1 MLWSSNQVLDD
12 VYHIKGPLREE
23 AEIKVLLK
31 LNSVKDE
38 AMRLPY
44 KVKDSQ
50 TIVVEGKAH
59 SQEQIIGQNL
69 KLFRVDQIF
78 NPGAQTEDTTSSI
91 IGDSVAQLFNGY
103 NVAIMAYGQTDSGKT
118 STMFGY
124 NKGDGVI
131 NGVCKQIFTTVETG
145 SENYIDYSVC
155 LSIIEV
161 YCESIKDLLAPP
173 SEQKPLKLRLDSKKS
188 SISIKNLRCVYVTSL
203 LEALSYCEKAQSLAS
218 SRSSVIIRITV
229 EQRDNVKEVFKT
241 GSFQLVDLG
250 SSDKV
255 DKQNDLGISPE
266 NTKKINQSMVTLE
279 NVARSLAGTEQ
290 SVKNG
295 RPRSGNYYIPYK
307 ESCLTQLLQET
318 IGGNCKTTLVLMCST
333 AKQDEAETLNTLNFG
348 ANMKLVKNIF
358 QQNKAGTNSKAMLD
372 LLMKDFDAKEKNYQS
387 HIQLLEK
394 ELMYLKKPQYG
405 ETADKQNEIILENK
419 KLKAQLESLSQLLH
433 NSSSKANV
441 SSKNDEEHSKIMGIL
456 MEKCE
461 KVMEVQMKLDNEIS
475 CKKSLTSQLE
485 FKSSKEEALT
495 AMNLKLL
502 EQLQANEEEMK
513 DLLASNLH
521 MRQDLEKWS
530 NLANS
535 RFERIGDLESM
546 LREVHVSKLEN
557 PAARRLSSSSAGSAK
572 SQLDESSQSGKL
584 SWFFKNT
591 TPNAKASRKIS
602 INSVSSKG
610 SEDSS
615 RIRSSRTGLN
625 LHAVRLNEGITDADS
640 LKSK

>member
-1 MLWSSNQVLDD
+1 MLDD

-50 TIVVEGKAH
+50 TIVVEGKAQ
-59 SQEQIIGQNL
+59 SQEHLTGQNL

-131 NGVCKQIFTTVETG
+131 NGVCKQIFTAVETG
-145 SENYIDYSVC
+145 SENNIDYSIS

-161 YCESIKDLLAPP
+161 NCESIRDLLAPP

-203 LEALSYCEKAQSLAS
+203 LEALSYCEKARPLAS

-255 DKQNDLGISPE
+255 DKQNNLGISPE

-290 SVKNG
+290 SDKNG

-333 AKQDEAETLNTLNFG
+333 AKQDEEETLNTLNFG
-348 ANMKLVKNIF
+348 ANMKLVKNLF

-372 LLMKDFDAKEKNYQS
+372 LLMKDFDVKEKNYQS

-394 ELMYLKKPQYG
+394 ELMNLKKLQYG
-405 ETADKQNEIILENK
+405 SETADKENETMLQNK

-441 SSKNDEEHSKIMGIL
+441 STKNDEEHSKIMGIL

-461 KVMEVQMKLDNEIS
+461 KVMEVQMRLDNEIS
-475 CKKSLTSQLE
+475 CNKSLTSQLE
-485 FKSSKEEALT
+485 FKSYKEEALA

-535 RFERIGDLESM
+535 RFETIGDLESM

-557 PAARRLSSSSAGSAK
+557 SAARRLSSSSAGSAK
-572 SQLDESSQSGKL
+572 SQLDENSQSGKL
-584 SWFFKNT
+584 SWFFKNA
-591 TPNAKASRKIS
+591 TPSAKAARKIS

-610 SEDSS
+610 SEESL

>member
-1 MLWSSNQVLDD
+1 MLDD
-12 VYHIKGPLREE
+12 VYHIKGPLREK
-23 AEIKVLLK
+23 AGIKVLLK

-59 SQEQIIGQNL
+59 SQEHLAGQNL

-78 NPGAQTEDTTSSI
+78 NPGAQTKDTTSSI

-118 STMFGY
+118 STMFGH
-124 NKGDGVI
+124 NKGHGVI

-145 SENYIDYSVC
+145 SENNIDYSIS

-161 YCESIKDLLAPP
+161 NCESIRDLLAPL

-203 LEALSYCEKAQSLAS
+203 LEALSYCEKARPLAS

-250 SSDKV
+250 SSDKI
-255 DKQNDLGISPE
+255 DKQNNLGISPE

-333 AKQDEAETLNTLNFG
+333 AKQDEEETLNTLNFG
-348 ANMKLVKNIF
+348 ANMKLVKNLF

-394 ELMYLKKPQYG
+394 ELMNLKKLQYG
-405 ETADKQNEIILENK
+405 SETADKQNEIMLENK

-433 NSSSKANV
+433 SSSSKANV
-441 SSKNDEEHSKIMGIL
+441 STKNDEEHSKIMGIL

-461 KVMEVQMKLDNEIS
+461 KVMEVQMRLDNEIS
-475 CKKSLTSQLE
+475 SNKSLTSQLE
-485 FKSSKEEALT
+485 FKSSKEEALA

-535 RFERIGDLESM
+535 RFETIGDLEGM

-610 SEDSS
+610 SEESL

-625 LHAVRLNEGITDADS
+625 LHAVRLNEGIADADS